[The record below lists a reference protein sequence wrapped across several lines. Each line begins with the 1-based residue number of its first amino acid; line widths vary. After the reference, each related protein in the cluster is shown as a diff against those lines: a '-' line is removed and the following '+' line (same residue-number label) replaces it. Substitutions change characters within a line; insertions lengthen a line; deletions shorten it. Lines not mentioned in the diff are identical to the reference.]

1 MLSETKFANTDFPD
15 WYMRENKRQPYE
27 FNAPKPQRTEEHG
40 VAPSTPPSLD
50 ITARRPAPLPL
61 PTLHGRSIHIS
72 RRPRLGTAALKG
84 QARAPGRI
92 PKGYMQPRG
101 QAAAAGLSEVEDSLT
116 SRGPTSNTFTFN
128 MAAARPSPSN
138 AAAWGAERGTGNGG
152 GRGEAA
158 LRLAV
163 SPSRDGKAAHKAG
176 LPGALWAVL
185 RSGCFSV
192 PATGVGGAGVPACGA
207 AAILTADSP

>member
-61 PTLHGRSIHIS
+61 PTLHGRSLHVS
-72 RRPRLGTAALKG
+72 QRPRLGTAALKR

-152 GRGEAA
+152 GGVEKLRCDWLCRRHVMERLHIKQGCPEHCGQFCVLVA
-158 LRLAV
+158 LV
-163 SPSRDGKAAHKAG
+163 SLQRVWEERAS
-176 LPGALWAVL
+176 LPAVL
-185 RSGCFSV
+185 LPF
-192 PATGVGGAGVPACGA
+192 
-207 AAILTADSP
+207 